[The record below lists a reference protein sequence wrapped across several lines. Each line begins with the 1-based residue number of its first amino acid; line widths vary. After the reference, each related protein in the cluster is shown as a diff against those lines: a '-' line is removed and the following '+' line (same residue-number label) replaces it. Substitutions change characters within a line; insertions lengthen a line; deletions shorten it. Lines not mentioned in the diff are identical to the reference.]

1 MPSCRGRASA
11 WNGSG
16 KSRFVVDC
24 YYLGPFT
31 RSWKLFPMHKSPGSL
46 LGVTLLAAAG
56 LAIAGIRP
64 ALASTSAP
72 APTSA
77 PQARQVQT
85 HSSVKV
91 GGETIRYTATAGTII
106 IRNKQNEPTGSMFY
120 VAYTK
125 DGVRNPA
132 DRPVTFLYNGGP
144 GASSNWLTM
153 SGLGPVRVALANG
166 KPNPPPPYDVKPSHE
181 TILNDTDLVF
191 VDAMGTG
198 FSHILGNGKGK
209 MFWGVDE
216 DIKTF
221 GQFIQRYLSR
231 NDRWNSPLY
240 LYGESYGTTRS
251 AGLAYYLQQQGVA
264 VNGVI
269 LQSSVLNYFDFVPGS
284 INRYV
289 ADLPTFAAVA
299 WYHDKVP
306 NKPASLKAFVEQA
319 RQFADG
325 PYATALRQGNTLP
338 KAKLDALANQMHAFT
353 GLPVD
358 YLERAHL
365 RVSASEFRK
374 ELLLPEHEHVGRYD
388 ARYVAQDDNP
398 ISARPSFDASGEQI
412 SPALNQ
418 GYQWYVR
425 HVLKW
430 NSKRAYVGLS
440 FDAYRNWDWDH
451 RSPTGRHEREPDV
464 AQDLAQAMRMNPYL
478 QVLSEAGYY
487 DLATPFHG
495 TEYDLD
501 QLNLDAKERGRIT
514 YAYFESGHPIYVN
527 PKSLKA
533 MHATLDA
540 FYTNTQKADE
550 HAPTGG

>member
-1 MPSCRGRASA
+1 M
-11 WNGSG
+11 
-16 KSRFVVDC
+16 
-24 YYLGPFT
+24 
-31 RSWKLFPMHKSPGSL
+31 FPMHKFTR
-46 LGVTLLAAAG
+46 TLMPATIVACAALA
-56 LAIAGIRP
+56 LPGIRP
-64 ALASTSAP
+64 AMASTSAP
-72 APTSA
+72 SSNSTPK
-77 PQARQVQT
+77 ARQVET
-85 HSSVKV
+85 HASVEV
-91 GGETIRYTATAGTII
+91 GGKTIHYTATAGTII
-106 IRNKQNEPTGSMFY
+106 LRNEKNQPIGSMFY

-125 DGVRNPA
+125 DGVHNLA

-153 SGLGPVRVALANG
+153 SGLGPVHVALANG
-166 KPNPPPPYDVKPSHE
+166 APNPPPPYDVKPSHE

-198 FSHILGNGKGK
+198 FSHILGKGKGK

-221 GQFIQRYLSR
+221 GQFIKRYLSR

-251 AGLAYYLQQQGVA
+251 AGLAYYLQRQGVA
-264 VNGVI
+264 VNGVV
-269 LQSSVLNYFDFVPGS
+269 LQSSVLNYFDFSPGT
-284 INRYV
+284 INEYV
-289 ADLPTFAAVA
+289 ADLPSFAAIA

-325 PYATALRQGNTLP
+325 PYVTALREGNTLP
-338 KAKLDALANQMHAFT
+338 KARMDALAKEMHTFT
-353 GLPVD
+353 GLPVS
-358 YLERAHL
+358 YLERANL

-374 ELLLPEHEHVGRYD
+374 ELMLPEHEHVGRYD

-398 ISARPSFDASGEQI
+398 ISSRPSFDASGAQI

-430 NSKRAYVGLS
+430 KTTRAYVGLS
-440 FDAYRNWDWDH
+440 FDAYRNWDWKH
-451 RSPTGRHEREPDV
+451 RSPTGRREQLPDV

-478 QVLSEAGYY
+478 RVLSENGYY

-495 TEYDLD
+495 TEYDLS
-501 QLNLDAKERGRIT
+501 QVNLSANERKRIT
-514 YAYFESGHPIYVN
+514 FAYFKSGHPIYIN
-527 PKSLKA
+527 PNALKA

-540 FYTNTQKADE
+540 FYANAQKADE
-550 HAPTGG
+550 HPVKGG